1 LLREVAARA
10 GEHLDKVQLCGLLP
24 QSPGILP
31 LLVGSGFRAFS
42 VEPRMI
48 PTLAETVRS
57 VDTESTK
64 ALVAAVCQASGAAQV
79 RDMLGLRKESAW
91 ALARVGRG
99 LQCSDEEQ

>member
-1 LLREVAARA
+1 M
-10 GEHLDKVQLCGLLP
+10 
-24 QSPGILP
+24 P

-42 VEPRMI
+42 VEPHII

-57 VDTESTK
+57 VDTESAKT
-64 ALVAAVCQASGAAQV
+64 LVAAVCQASGAAQV
-79 RDMLGLRKESAW
+79 CDMLGLREESTW